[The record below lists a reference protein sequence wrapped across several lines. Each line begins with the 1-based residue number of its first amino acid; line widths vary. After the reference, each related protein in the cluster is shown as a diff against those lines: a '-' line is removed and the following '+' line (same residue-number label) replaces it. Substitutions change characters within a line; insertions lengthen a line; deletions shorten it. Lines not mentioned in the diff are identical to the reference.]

1 MFCSPFRR
9 RRKARAEE
17 PGGVAEESYLSR
29 EEAWSLYW
37 AKLEEE
43 ANYFS
48 VGDHGEAEPDICTC
62 HTCIVS
68 SITRLGGLMSGA
80 GCSTLTLLR
89 IDPSSLPTTIIVV
102 NTFLATWTGLGIA
115 SPFHK
120 YLMFYSL
127 FHPFCHSV
135 HSPAQSLKCIVPSF
149 YIKTRLIVLSL
160 DS

>member
-48 VGDHGEAEPDICTC
+48 VGDTAEDEDTDICTC

-68 SITRLGGLMSGA
+68 EEQLSQNYVSGWGLFSF
-80 GCSTLTLLR
+80 
-89 IDPSSLPTTIIVV
+89 V
-102 NTFLATWTGLGIA
+102 
-115 SPFHK
+115 
-120 YLMFYSL
+120 
-127 FHPFCHSV
+127 
-135 HSPAQSLKCIVPSF
+135 SPANLPHATLASN
-149 YIKTRLIVLSL
+149 
-160 DS
+160 

>member
-68 SITRLGGLMSGA
+68 SIAVLGGLISGA
-80 GCSTLTLLR
+80 GYHPPQNRPEQSANHHYCGKH
-89 IDPSSLPTTIIVV
+89 
-102 NTFLATWTGLGIA
+102 FLGHVDWIG
-115 SPFHK
+115 
-120 YLMFYSL
+120 
-127 FHPFCHSV
+127 
-135 HSPAQSLKCIVPSF
+135 
-149 YIKTRLIVLSL
+149 
-160 DS
+160 DSISIP

>member
-68 SITRLGGLMSGA
+68 TIAGLGGLKI
-80 GCSTLTLLR
+80 TLLR

-160 DS
+160 DF

>member
-68 SITRLGGLMSGA
+68 SIAGLGGLMSGA
-80 GCSTLTLLR
+80 GCCTLRLS
-89 IDPSSLPTTIIVV
+89 PSSE
-102 NTFLATWTGLGIA
+102 
-115 SPFHK
+115 
-120 YLMFYSL
+120 
-127 FHPFCHSV
+127 
-135 HSPAQSLKCIVPSF
+135 
-149 YIKTRLIVLSL
+149 
-160 DS
+160 